1 MNAPPPWT
9 LTGHGLILVAHFPE
23 SFVRRHGFLQPYQQV
38 AYRGWLGTVMLV
50 NYHTSNVGPYA
61 ELLFIPGLFR
71 FGHTTSFS
79 IAKIYVSTEESV
91 VNGRLNWGIPKERAD
106 FIFSEPARGH
116 QQISV
121 SHKGRPFLSVQAK
134 TWGPRF
140 PISTAFVPGFR
151 VVQASLDR
159 ASEPAASGLLLTKPT
174 ASGSAR
180 LASLTD
186 MTIDNT
192 FFPDLSAIKPIMALS
207 VENFRMQFPHPRQIR
222 A

>member
-23 SFVRRHGFLQPYQQV
+23 AFVRRHGFLRPYQQV

-50 NYHTSNVGPYA
+50 NYQTSNVGPYA

-71 FGHTTSFS
+71 LGHTTSFS
-79 IAKIYVSTEESV
+79 ITKIYVSTEESV

-106 FIFSEPARGH
+106 FAFSEQANGH

-121 SHKGRPFLSVQAK
+121 SHKGQPFLSVQAK

-140 PISTAFVPGFR
+140 RISTAFMPGFR
-151 VVQASLDR
+151 VVQASLTR
-159 ASEPAASGLLLTKPT
+159 ASEPTTSGLLLTKPR

-180 LASLTD
+180 LATLTD
-186 MTIDNT
+186 VTIDST
-192 FFPDLSAIKPIMALS
+192 FFPDLSAIKPILTLS
-207 VENFRMQFPHPRQIR
+207 VENFRMQFPHPRQIQ